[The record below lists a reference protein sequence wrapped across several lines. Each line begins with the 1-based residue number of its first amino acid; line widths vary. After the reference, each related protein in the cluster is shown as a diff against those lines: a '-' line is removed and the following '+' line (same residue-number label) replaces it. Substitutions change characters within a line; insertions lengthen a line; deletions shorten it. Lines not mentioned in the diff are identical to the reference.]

1 MSTGTPIPASDRVN
15 GYRYAIRNIVAE
27 AKRAEASGREV
38 RYLNIGDPV
47 QFGFRTPAHIVEAMQ
62 KAAADGFNGY
72 MPSVGI
78 LEAREAVAADYT
90 HRGMPV
96 TPDRVVLT
104 AGTSEGIELAL
115 SALADTGDDVLVPL
129 PNYPLYTALLA
140 KLGARAVHY
149 RTDPDNG
156 WLPDLDDI
164 RRQIGPATR
173 AIVVIDPNNP
183 TGAIYPDATRRG
195 LIEIADRTGVPI
207 LADEVYSEL
216 GFDGPLAPLASLAPD
231 VPVVSFSSLSKGYL
245 APGWRCGW
253 LVVGRTPRMD
263 LVLAA
268 IRKLADARLCS
279 PGPMQYAVAPALSSD
294 RTFQEDFRRALA
306 DRAAVTT
313 SRLSTIPGIKCV
325 APQAAFY
332 VMPQVSLP
340 PGMTDEMFVLGL
352 LRATGILAVHG
363 SGFGMPPEAGFLRL
377 VFLAPP
383 DALGRIYD
391 DIAAFTTDLL
401 ASPAGAASRAPGA
414 LG

>member
-1 MSTGTPIPASDRVN
+1 MSTGTPIQASARVN
-15 GYRYAIRNIVAE
+15 GFSYAIRNIVAE

-47 QFGFRTPAHIVEAMQ
+47 QFGFRTPPHIVEAMRQ
-62 KAAADGFNGY
+62 AAADGYNGY

-78 LEAREAVAADYT
+78 AAAREAVAADNT
-90 HRGMPV
+90 RRGMPA

-115 SALADTGDDVLVPL
+115 SALADAGDEVLVPT
-129 PNYPLYTALLA
+129 PNYPLYTAVLA
-140 KLGARAVHY
+140 KLGARAVYY
-149 RTDPDNG
+149 RADPEAG

-164 RRQIGPATR
+164 RRQIRPTTR

-183 TGAIYPDATRRG
+183 TGAIYPDAVRRE
-195 LIEIADRTGVPI
+195 LIEIADRTGVPL

-216 GFDGPLAPLASLAPD
+216 GFHGPLAPLASLAPD
-231 VPVVSFSSLSKGYL
+231 VPIVSFSSLSKGYL

-279 PGPMQYAVAPALSSD
+279 PGPMQYAVAPALSGD
-294 RTFQEDFRRALA
+294 RTFQDDFRRALA
-306 DRAAVTT
+306 ERAAVTT
-313 SRLSTIPGIKCV
+313 ARLSAIPGVKCV

-340 PGMTDEMFVLGL
+340 AGTTDEMFVLGL
-352 LRATGILAVHG
+352 LRSTGILTVHG
-363 SGFGMPPEAGFLRL
+363 SGFGMPPEGGFLRI
-377 VFLAPP
+377 VFLAAP
-383 DALGRIYD
+383 DALERIYD
-391 DIAAFTTDLL
+391 DFAAFTTEFL

-414 LG
+414 LP